1 MNPNKI
7 LVSVAI
13 AALTLGA
20 SAYGADVVT
29 AAKVANPP
37 KLSSG
42 AADPAWAKAKPL
54 AVALSGGANF
64 KGGAT
69 TAKLKAVYT
78 SDTLYL
84 LVQYADPTESVRRS
98 PFVKQADGTWKKLAD
113 PDDKG
118 GDNNKYYEDKLAII
132 WNVAGSIK
140 GFGEQGCMVACH
152 AGEQGKPF
160 GNKYLAN
167 EGEIGDI
174 WHLKSIRTGYIGQVD
189 DQYLDHTRFDKEKSP
204 EAGRKSDPKAGGGY
218 ADIKLVDGKPE
229 FMHKSGLPAKAAASV
244 KVAAA
249 AATKIPARG
258 SDYYVRVED
267 KVPFDDARF
276 KPGDEL
282 ASILVAPFT
291 GDRGDIS
298 AHIGWKNGQWTMVF
312 ARKLATGGKYDVQ
325 FDNLGGTYEFG
336 LAAFDNAQVRHAFHT
351 GSLKLRFAH

>member
-1 MNPNKI
+1 
-7 LVSVAI
+7 LLLS
-13 AALTLGA
+13 
-20 SAYGADVVT
+20 T
-29 AAKVANPP
+29 AAYAADTLTAVKTATAP
-37 KLSSG
+37 KLSAG
-42 AADPAWAKAKPL
+42 ATDPAWAKAKPL
-54 AVALSGGANF
+54 SVALSGGENF

-78 SDTLYL
+78 ADTLYL

-98 PFVKQADGTWKKLAD
+98 PFVKQPDGTWKKLKD
-113 PDDKG
+113 DKDKG
-118 GDNNKYYEDKLAII
+118 GDNNKYYEDKLALI
-132 WNVAGSIK
+132 WTVGGSIK
-140 GFGEQGCMVACH
+140 GFEDQGCMVACH
-152 AGEQGKPF
+152 AGEEGKPF

-229 FMHKSGLPAKAAASV
+229 FMHKSGVPANAKPM

-249 AATKIPARG
+249 GKTALPAKPTT
-258 SDYYVRVED
+258 YYLRDDE
-267 KVPFDDARF
+267 KVAFDDAKF
-276 KPGDEL
+276 KPGDEV

-291 GDRGDIS
+291 GDRGDIA

-312 ARKLATGGKYDVQ
+312 ARKLVTAGKYDVQ
-325 FDNLGGTYEFG
+325 FDDLARTYAFG
-336 LAAFDNAQVRHAFHT
+336 VAAFDNAQVRHAFHA
-351 GSLKLRFAH
+351 GALKLQFAK